1 MNKKLMIKII
11 SKILMVEGLLMIL
24 PSLVGIYYGEIND
37 AITFAF
43 VGLITIAITFIL
55 SKIKVDDNKFYAK
68 EGFIIIAVIWILWSL
83 VGALPFTLQNYIP
96 NYIDAIF
103 ETVSGFTTTGS
114 TILTNIEILSKSMLF
129 WRSFTHW
136 IGGMGVLVFV
146 MAVLPLAEG
155 GSIFLLRAE
164 VPGPSVGKLVPKA
177 KKTAMILYS
186 IYFVLTVIEVVFLL
200 FGKMSF
206 YEALLHSFSTAGTG
220 GFSTRNASIAAF
232 NSPYIEYV
240 ISVFMLI
247 FGINF
252 NLFFYLLIFNF
263 QPIFKN
269 EELKYYISVIVF
281 AVVTI
286 TINVRGQFDTLEEA
300 FRRALFHVSSVITTT
315 GYITFDYN
323 VWPSY
328 SKFIIILLI
337 IMGACAGSTGGGI
350 KVSRILILF
359 KEIKLKIKKL
369 IHPRAVDIVN
379 MDGKK
384 VTNDVRYNVMIYI
397 ILYCLI
403 CVVSILL
410 ITFDNFDFE
419 TNVTAVLT
427 TLGNVGPG
435 LGSIVG
441 PVGNFSTFSNF
452 SKIVLS
458 LDMLIGRLE
467 ILPVIFLFSPSIW
480 KSISSKRKVINA
492 EKEIKNK

>member
-1 MNKKLMIKII
+1 MNNKLMIKII
-11 SKILMVEGLLMIL
+11 SKILMVEGLLLLL
-24 PSLVGIYYGEIND
+24 PSLVGFYYKEIND
-37 AITFAF
+37 AIIFAL
-43 VGLITIAITFIL
+43 VGLITMAITFIL
-55 SKIKVDDNKFYAK
+55 SKIKVNDNKFYAK

-83 VGALPFTLQNYIP
+83 VGALPFTLQGYIP
-96 NYIDAIF
+96 NYVDSIF

-114 TILTNIEILSKSMLF
+114 TILTDIEHLSKSMLF

-155 GSIFLLRAE
+155 GTIFLLRAE

-186 IYFVLTVIEVVFLL
+186 IYFVLTAIEVVFLL

-252 NLFFYLLIFNF
+252 NIFFYLLIFNF
-263 QPIFKN
+263 QSIYKN
-269 EELKYYISVIVF
+269 EELKYYLSVIVF

-328 SKFIIILLI
+328 SKFIIVLLI

-359 KEIKLKIKKL
+359 KEIKLKI
-369 IHPRAVDIVN
+369 
-379 MDGKK
+379 
-384 VTNDVRYNVMIYI
+384 
-397 ILYCLI
+397 
-403 CVVSILL
+403 
-410 ITFDNFDFE
+410 
-419 TNVTAVLT
+419 
-427 TLGNVGPG
+427 
-435 LGSIVG
+435 
-441 PVGNFSTFSNF
+441 
-452 SKIVLS
+452 
-458 LDMLIGRLE
+458 
-467 ILPVIFLFSPSIW
+467 
-480 KSISSKRKVINA
+480 RK
-492 EKEIKNK
+492 